1 MFKIIDNFLPKNEFN
16 KIQKILMSDYFPWY
30 FNDYVTS
37 IDDKNEE
44 YYFTHVFFNSLK
56 LKGVNSD
63 FFNDLNFLI
72 NKMNIKNIIR
82 VKANFYHKNDKLIVH
97 EKHTDNVSDTGAI
110 FSINTNNGGTILY
123 ENETPVFVNSVENR
137 MLFFNP
143 NVLHSSTNCTNS
155 KSRINI
161 NFNYE

>member
-16 KIQKILMSDYFPWY
+16 KLQKILMSDYFPWY

-37 IDDKNEE
+37 INDNDNEC
-44 YYFTHVFFNSLK
+44 YFTHVFFNSLK
-56 LKGVNSD
+56 FNEVNSN

-72 NKMNIKNIIR
+72 NKIKIKNIIR
-82 VKANFYHKNDKLIVH
+82 IKANFYHRNDKLIAH
-97 EKHTDNVSDTGAI
+97 KKHTDEFSDTGAI
-110 FSINTNNGGTILY
+110 FSINTNNGGTLLY
-123 ENETPVFVNSVENR
+123 ENQAPVFVNSVENR

-143 NVLHSSTNCTNS
+143 NLFHSSTNCTNS
-155 KSRINI
+155 KGRINI